1 MWRSFYII
9 SNRAIPKIIQLEIY
23 FWGWYTHIPQLYIYI
38 HMCVYRGT
46 FADPHTVKQLA
57 KEDGIGVKIQLEPQT
72 KGRSNSP
79 LVAHNN

>member
-1 MWRSFYII
+1 MY
-9 SNRAIPKIIQLEIY
+9 
-23 FWGWYTHIPQLYIYI
+23 
-38 HMCVYRGT
+38 VYRGT

-79 LVAHNN
+79 LVANNN